1 MRARKLHASYTRV
14 TRDEEQESI
23 KQIDHVICVEVA
35 ENLILLQIRERIYT
49 RVNEEQVF
57 RFAEVSFFLPNFDVS
72 RFILSIL
79 AQ

>member
-1 MRARKLHASYTRV
+1 MRS
-14 TRDEEQESI
+14 EEQESI

-57 RFAEVSFFLPNFDVS
+57 TFC
-72 RFILSIL
+72 
-79 AQ
+79 